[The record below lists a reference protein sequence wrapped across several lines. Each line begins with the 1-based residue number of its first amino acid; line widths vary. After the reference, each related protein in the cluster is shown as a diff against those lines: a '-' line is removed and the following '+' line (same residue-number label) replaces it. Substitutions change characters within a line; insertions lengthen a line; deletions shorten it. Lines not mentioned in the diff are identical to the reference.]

1 MTEYSVFTGGAEV
14 RFEETVVLVTG
25 AGSGIGKATA
35 ARFASEVAKVILV
48 GRTKSKLEMAAKEIN
63 ESYELPKA
71 EIFPADVTDE
81 EDVRELA
88 QHIEEQFGDLHILVN
103 NAGGSVHSKI
113 MDTSASDWDFV
124 QNTNLKSVF
133 LVSKVLGKL
142 MAKSSEKE
150 GDSSQNR
157 SIVNVASLSGHQ
169 AGAHIPH
176 YSAAKAGVINF
187 TKAMALEL
195 SPYRIRVNSVSPGF
209 VETPLTE
216 QGMKNEQ
223 FVKAIRRNTA
233 LSRAGHPDEIANVIA
248 FVASS
253 EASYMTG
260 SDILVDG
267 GWLIK

>member
-1 MTEYSVFTGGAEV
+1 MRFTDSIA
-14 RFEETVVLVTG
+14 LVTG
-25 AGSGIGKATA
+25 AGSGIGKAA
-35 ARFASEVAKVILV
+35 AFRLANEGARVILV
-48 GRTKSKLEMAAKEIN
+48 GRTPSKLDNAAMEIN
-63 ESYELPKA
+63 ESNKIPRA
-71 EIFPADVTDE
+71 EVFTADVTDE

-88 QHIEEQFGDLHILVN
+88 DFVKEQYGDLHVLIN

-133 LVSKVLGKL
+133 LVSKQLGKL
-142 MAKSSEKE
+142 MA
-150 GDSSQNR
+150 DSSGADGEFTQNR
-157 SIVNVASLSGHQ
+157 SIVNIASLSGHQ

-187 TKAMALEL
+187 TRALALEL
-195 SPYRIRVNSVSPGF
+195 APFGIRVNSVSPGF
-209 VETPLTE
+209 AVTPLTE

-233 LSRAGHPDEIANVIA
+233 LGRAGEPEEIANVIS
-248 FVASS
+248 FVASG

-260 SDILVDG
+260 SDVLVDG